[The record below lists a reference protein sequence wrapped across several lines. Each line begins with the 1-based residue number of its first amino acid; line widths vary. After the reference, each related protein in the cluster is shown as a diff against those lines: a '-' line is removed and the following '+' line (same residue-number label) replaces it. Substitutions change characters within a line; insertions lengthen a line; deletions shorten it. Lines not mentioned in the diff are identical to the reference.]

1 MKKISP
7 LVGATIVAALALG
20 QPSVSWASS
29 QTAHREQA
37 PASRADPHAGEQPL
51 TCEMISAELGTLQEG
66 ATARAVKAQRAA
78 KTKRGLFGFAKT
90 MASVMVPGVAMAAG
104 GGSALG
110 SLAAQGAGQSAAEA
124 LARSNAP
131 AGVPT
136 APQYS
141 VAEQERLGRLA
152 TLAAERQCAA

>member
-7 LVGATIVAALALG
+7 LVGATIVAALTLG
-20 QPSVSWASS
+20 QPAASWASTHEADS
-29 QTAHREQA
+29 KQA
-37 PASRADPHAGEQPL
+37 LASGSEPHVEEQPL
-51 TCEMISAELGTLQEG
+51 TCEMISAELGALQEA

-90 MASVMVPGVAMAAG
+90 MASVMVPGVAMVAG

-124 LARSNAP
+124 LARSNVSA
-131 AGVPT
+131 AAPT

-141 VAEQERLGRLA
+141 AAEQERLGRLA
-152 TLAAERQCAA
+152 TLASERQCGA

>member
-7 LVGATIVAALALG
+7 LVGATIVAALMLA
-20 QPSVSWASS
+20 QPSVSWASI
-29 QTAHREQA
+29 QA
-37 PASRADPHAGEQPL
+37 ADSKQALVSSTEPLAGEQPL
-51 TCEMISAELGTLQEG
+51 SCEMISAELGALQEA
-66 ATARAVKAQRAA
+66 ATARAIKAQRAA

-90 MASVMVPGVAMAAG
+90 MASVMVPGVAIAAG

-110 SLAAQGAGQSAAEA
+110 SLAAQGARQSAAEA

-152 TLAAERQCAA
+152 TLAAERQCGA

>member
-1 MKKISP
+1 MKKITT
-7 LVGATIVAALALG
+7 LAGATIVAAMALG
-20 QPSVSWASS
+20 HPSVSWASFQMGNS
-29 QTAHREQA
+29 EQA
-37 PASRADPHAGEQPL
+37 PSPRVDPQVGDRPL
-51 TCEMISAELGTLQEG
+51 TCEMISAELAALQEG

-90 MASVMVPGVAMAAG
+90 MASVMVPGVAMVAG

-131 AGVPT
+131 AVIPN

-141 VAEQERLGRLA
+141 VAEQDRLGRLA
-152 TLAAERQCAA
+152 ALAAERQCAA